1 MKEARGGEAIVDID
15 DGNPNEDGEQEAAR
29 EGGKAVVYIES
40 RSPKKGGEQAR
51 RILSFGNT
59 YKIPKRQR
67 TNFTWMQTLL
77 LSYQSLGVVYGDI
90 GTSPLYVFSSIT
102 LRNPAEEDILGILSL
117 IFWTLT
123 MLGLIK
129 YVVTVLHADD
139 HGEGGTF
146 ALYSLLRQNIHFK
159 GKMIMPSTRLDSD
172 INLRYHSK
180 GSGLQSKAQKFLE
193 KNSIAQIV
201 ITVIVLLGTCMVI
214 GDGAL
219 TPAISVLSA
228 VQGIQSRSSKIT
240 QDIVVI
246 LSVVILLILF
256 LFQRYGT
263 SKVSFSFSPMMLLWF
278 GFTASIG
285 VYNIIKFYPSVLKA
299 LSPHY
304 IYYYFARNHT
314 KGWEL
319 LGSIALCITG
329 AEAMFADLGH
339 FNKNAIQLAFST
351 LVYPALILAYA
362 GEAAFLIKNPEKI
375 STAFYSSVPE
385 PIFWP
390 MFVVATLAAIVASQA
405 LISAS
410 FSIIR
415 QSMALGY
422 FPRVT
427 MRHTSDKYEG
437 QVYSP
442 EVNYFLMIACILLT
456 VGFKGGAEI
465 GNAFGVAVIWVM
477 LITTFLMAVVMLVIW
492 ETNVF
497 LVLLFLMVFIGIE
510 GVYMTSLLHKV
521 SQGGWVPFAISA
533 FFLVITLS
541 WTYGRSKKSEYE
553 AVKKMDSVEFNQLV
567 ACSTRVSGICFFC
580 TDLIHG
586 IPPIVRHYVQHV
598 SSLRKVMV
606 FVTVRI
612 LPVRSVL
619 PEERF
624 LVAKLGSEGVY
635 RCLVQYGY
643 MDKHS
648 MEGEE
653 YIASVVSSL
662 KEIAEDAQESEM
674 LDSALNSGAM
684 FVLGRII
691 LQASQ
696 SSGWW
701 RHFVINNLYRFLQ
714 KNFRSTV
721 ATLRIPPRKILQV
734 GMVYEI

>member
-1 MKEARGGEAIVDID
+1 MEEARGGEAIVDMD
-15 DGNPNEDGEQEAAR
+15 NGNPKEDGEQ
-29 EGGKAVVYIES
+29 
-40 RSPKKGGEQAR
+40 PR
-51 RILSFGNT
+51 RTLGFGNA
-59 YKIPKRQR
+59 YMIPQRQP
-67 TNFTWMQTLL
+67 TNFTLMQTVL
-77 LSYQSLGVVYGDI
+77 LSYQALGVVYGDI

-102 LRNPAEEDILGILSL
+102 LPNPGEKDILGILSL

-123 MLGLIK
+123 MMGLIK
-129 YVVTVLHADD
+129 YVVIVLHADD

-146 ALYSLLRQNIHFK
+146 AIYSLLRQNIHFK

-172 INLRYHSK
+172 SNLRYYSRRSGLHSK
-180 GSGLQSKAQKFLE
+180 AHKFLE
-193 KNSIAQIV
+193 KNSKAQIL
-201 ITVIVLLGTCMVI
+201 ITIIVLLGTCMVI

-240 QDIVVI
+240 QDDVVI

-256 LFQRYGT
+256 LFQRFGT
-263 SKVSFSFSPMMLLWF
+263 SKVSFSFSPIMLLWF
-278 GFTASIG
+278 GFIASIG
-285 VYNIIKFYPSVLKA
+285 VYNIIKFYPPVLKA

-304 IYYYFARNHT
+304 IYYYFARNHK

-319 LGSIALCITG
+319 LGAIALCITG
-329 AEAMFADLGH
+329 AEAMFADMGH
-339 FNKNAIQLAFST
+339 FSKHAIQLAFST

-362 GEAAFLIKNPEKI
+362 GEAAFFIKNPDKI
-375 STAFYSSVPE
+375 STTFYSSVPD

-390 MFVVATLAAIVASQA
+390 MFVVATLAAVVASQA

-415 QSMALGY
+415 QSIVLGC

-427 MRHTSDKYEG
+427 MTHTSDKYEG

-442 EVNYFLMIACILLT
+442 EVNYFLMIASILIT

-465 GNAFGVAVIWVM
+465 GNAYGVAVIWVM

-492 ETNVF
+492 ETNILF
-497 LVLLFLMVFIGIE
+497 VLLFVIVFVGIE

-521 SQGGWVPFAISA
+521 PQGGWVPFAISA

-553 AVKKMDSVEFNQLV
+553 AIKKMDRVQFNQLV
-567 ACSTRVSGICFFC
+567 ACSTRVPGICFFC
-580 TDLIHG
+580 TDLING

-598 SSLRKVMV
+598 SSLREVMV
-606 FVTVRI
+606 FVTVRT

-624 LVAKLGSEGVY
+624 LVAKLDSEGVY

-643 MDKHS
+643 MDKHN

-653 YIASVVSSL
+653 YIASVVSAL
-662 KEIAEDAQESEM
+662 KEIVENAQESEM
-674 LDSALNSGAM
+674 LDSALNSGAI

-691 LQASQ
+691 LQVSER
-696 SSGWW
+696 SGWW
-701 RHFVINNLYRFLQ
+701 RHFIINNLYRFLQ
-714 KNFRSTV
+714 KNFRSNV
-721 ATLRIPPRKILQV
+721 ATLRIPHDKILQV